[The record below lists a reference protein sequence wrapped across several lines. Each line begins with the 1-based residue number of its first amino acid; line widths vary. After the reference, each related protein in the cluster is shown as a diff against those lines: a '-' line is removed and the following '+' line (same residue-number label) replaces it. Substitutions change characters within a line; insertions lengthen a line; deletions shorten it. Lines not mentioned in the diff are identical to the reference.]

1 MKKLITMLF
10 TMAIAISLTAQN
22 NGFNFNKT
30 NNYNQKESKT
40 KSDTIVYF
48 NPFGIDA
55 GLKVNIL
62 NSEVK
67 HTVSSYCLIG
77 YYKGVQ
83 MRSCQEDGGL
93 LNEQMISIILN
104 TVGKEIL
111 FSRVK
116 VSSLDLDGNESEIFS
131 VSSLVLM
138 NNFGIKQ

>member
-10 TMAIAISLTAQN
+10 TMTIVISLTAQN

-30 NNYNQKESKT
+30 NDYSQKESKPT
-40 KSDTIVYF
+40 SDTIVYF

-77 YYKGVQ
+77 IYKGEQ

-111 FSRVK
+111 FSSVK

>member
-67 HTVSSYCLIG
+67 HTVSSYCLQG
-77 YYKGVQ
+77 FYKGEAAN
-83 MRSCQEDGGL
+83 SCQEDGGL
-93 LNEQMISIILN
+93 LNEEMISIILL
-104 TVGKEIL
+104 TEGSEIF
-111 FSRVK
+111 FSSVK
-116 VSSLDLDGNESEIFS
+116 VSSLDLDGNENEIFS
-131 VSSLVLM
+131 VSPLVLM